1 MDRAYFVRYPR
12 RIDDLR
18 KPHLA
23 DREQP
28 YKIVKTVTLSAIDFE
43 NFITDMA
50 ADRQF
55 IEDNAALC
63 TNGEPMKCLL
73 VKQRGKP
80 GGVLVIPD
88 TPQYKAYVKLAA
100 YITTIE

>member
-1 MDRAYFVRYPR
+1 MDRAYFVSYPR

-18 KPHLA
+18 KPHLT
-23 DREQP
+23 DQEQQ
-28 YKIVKTVTLSAIDFE
+28 YEVAKTVTLPAIDFE

-63 TNGEPMKCLL
+63 SKDEPMKCLL
-73 VKQRGKP
+73 VKQRGKN

-88 TPQYKAYVKLAA
+88 MPDYKAYVKLAA
-100 YITTIE
+100 YITETE